1 MVGNKNRH
9 TGRQVSQAMSRLKAC
24 CNGGACLS
32 PHQISLRNLETAE
45 EQKLSHCPPPLF
57 YTESAKSSHMPGDQS
72 RKTSG
77 LQETRGLNSHLQP
90 GCPTDTKSRE
100 LSRYCPQTAGQRG
113 LPKAQQPQYRPLVP
127 LQVSPHQLENRC
139 SGKIRA
145 LGRGRRR
152 EGWLHCIPAGFP
164 EVLLAPGG
172 RQAWSHHYPTAL
184 LSGLW
189 GHPRSCFS
197 AG

>member
-1 MVGNKNRH
+1 MLQWRCVPLPTSNFPQEPRNSRRAETKSLSPFPLLHGKCQELPHAWGPEQENQRPSGNK
-9 TGRQVSQAMSRLKAC
+9 RLA
-24 CNGGACLS
+24 
-32 PHQISLRNLETAE
+32 
-45 EQKLSHCPPPLF
+45 
-57 YTESAKSSHMPGDQS
+57 
-72 RKTSG
+72 
-77 LQETRGLNSHLQP
+77 NSHLQP